1 MSAARRRTL
10 RRAVVG
16 TLVGA
21 VLAYAMIAAS
31 LYAAQR
37 NLIYPAPVAYA
48 QVPAGYDEVSLRT
61 ADGLSLAAAW
71 HPPAPGKPVALFF
84 HGNGDDWA
92 GGAKAMAELEQA
104 GFGVLLPEY
113 RGYGTN
119 PGQPDEAGFYADGRA
134 ALAWLA
140 ERGIAIDKV
149 VLIGNSIGG
158 GTATQL
164 ASEAQPAALIL
175 VSPFSTL
182 PDVVAER
189 FPWLPGRWLV
199 KDRFDNA
206 AKVGRVASPVL
217 VLHGT
222 ADDQIPHQHSLRL
235 ARAAPAARLVLV
247 PGVNHELAWL
257 PQAQRAE
264 AEWLAG
270 LEL

>member
-1 MSAARRRTL
+1 MNTSGRRL

-21 VLAYAMIAAS
+21 ALAYAMVAGA

-37 NLIYPAPVAYA
+37 SLIYPAPPVFAP
-48 QVPAGYDEVSLRT
+48 VPTGYDQVSLRT
-61 ADGLSLAAAW
+61 NDGLTLSAAW
-71 HPPAPGKPVALFF
+71 HPPSPGKPVVLFF
-84 HGNGDDWA
+84 HGNGDDWS
-92 GGAKAMAELEQA
+92 GGARAMAALEQA

-113 RGYGTN
+113 RGYGAN
-119 PGQPDEAGFYADGRA
+119 PGAPDEAGFYADGRA

-140 ERGIAIDKV
+140 ERGVPAQRV

-164 ASEAQPAALIL
+164 AMEARPAALIL
-175 VSPFSTL
+175 ISPFSSL

-206 AKVGRVASPVL
+206 GKVGRVEAPVL
-217 VLHGT
+217 ILHGT
-222 ADDQIPHQHSLRL
+222 ADDQIPHRHSQRL
-235 ARAAPAARLVLV
+235 AKAAPKAAVLLV
-247 PGVNHELAWL
+247 PGANHDLAWL
-257 PQAQRAE
+257 PQAQVAE
-264 AEWLAG
+264 RLWLAQIG
-270 LEL
+270 L

>member
-1 MSAARRRTL
+1 MSTARRRTL

-16 TLVGA
+16 MLVGA
-21 VLAYAMIAAS
+21 ALAYAMVAGA

-37 NLIYPAPVAYA
+37 SLIYPAPVVFAP
-48 QVPAGYDEVSLRT
+48 VPAGYDQVSLRT
-61 ADGLSLAAAW
+61 ADGLTLAAAW
-71 HPPAPGKPVALFF
+71 RPPAPGKAVVLFF

-92 GGAKAMAELEQA
+92 GAARAMATLEQA

-113 RGYGTN
+113 RGYGAN
-119 PGQPDEAGFYADGRA
+119 PGQPGEAGFYADGRA

-140 ERGIAIDKV
+140 EHGVPAQRV

-164 ASEAQPAALIL
+164 AAETRPAALIL

-206 AKVGRVASPVL
+206 AKLGRIVSPVL
-217 VLHGT
+217 VLHGS

-235 ARAAPAARLVLV
+235 AKAAPLARLVLV
-247 PGVNHELAWL
+247 PGANHDLAWL

-264 AEWLAG
+264 AEWLAKLG
-270 LEL
+270 L